1 MPYPDQISNPL
12 GADSFLDHLSEN
24 DFELLQQVS
33 KLVEELVDSLDE
45 TSVKVVR
52 SPLSSRRLISVAVDG
67 GNQLIFPQFR
77 EISMGMIRVSAFSPD
92 FKDQPETITHVIK
105 NFDLFDILK
114 AESDKAKNGMTAK
127 RSEYVKRFFEKPQMQ
142 EFSRLTGIIPSDLG
156 AHIYRDIES
165 FTNTIRSVLEWAYIV
180 MLAEKYRD
188 FKMLIV
194 RDGRLEQHGVENSF
208 VKKLREYFEEN
219 RTYLVGIVK
228 TTKLLREG
236 IPSLV
241 IKNWTDKYCGKNPIY
256 YRLPDKLMKYT
267 FGFERQWNPEIEG
280 SFVFG
285 NRYAG
290 KFYANTFHTLQSVF
304 TFDVPSYIENDDQ
317 SLLEV
322 VDTLY
327 HHRSLLFDGSVSV
340 VSEAH
345 MRASVDTEIVK
356 IVENEV
362 KKAIEKRSG
371 LKIPDMER

>member
-12 GADSFLDHLSEN
+12 GADSFLEHLSEN
-24 DFELLQQVS
+24 DFDLLKRVGELVE
-33 KLVEELVDSLDE
+33 KLVASLDE
-45 TSVKVVR
+45 ASVKVVR

-92 FKDQPETITHVIK
+92 FKDQPETTTHVIK

-114 AESDKAKNGMTAK
+114 AEPEKSKSAMTAK
-127 RSEYVKRFFEKPQMQ
+127 RSEYIKRFFEKPQMQ
-142 EFSRLTGIIPSDLG
+142 DFSKVTGIVPSDLG
-156 AHIYRDIES
+156 EHIYRDIES

-208 VKKLREYFEEN
+208 VKKLREYFEKN

-241 IKNWTDKYCGKNPIY
+241 IKNWTDKYCDKNPVY
-256 YRLPDKLMKYT
+256 YRLPDDLMKYT
-267 FGFERQWNPEIEG
+267 FGFQRQWNPEIEG

-290 KFYANTFHTLQSVF
+290 KFFANTFHTLQSVF
-304 TFDVPSYIENDDQ
+304 TFDVPQYLANDEQ
-317 SLLEV
+317 AVLEI

-345 MRASVDTEIVK
+345 MRASVDNEIVK

-362 KKAIEKRSG
+362 KKAIERRSG

>member
-1 MPYPDQISNPL
+1 MPYPNQISNPL
-12 GADSFLDHLSEN
+12 GADSFLQHLSEA

-33 KLVEELVDSLDE
+33 KLVDKLVKALDE
-45 TSVKVVR
+45 SSVKSVR

-92 FKDQPETITHVIK
+92 LKDQPETTTHIIK

-114 AESDKAKNGMTAK
+114 AAEEQNSRSMTAK
-127 RSEYVKRFFEKPQMQ
+127 RSKYIEQFFQNSPMR
-142 EFSRLTGIIPSDLG
+142 EFSLATGIIPKDLG
-156 AHIYRDIES
+156 EHIYRDIES
-165 FTNTIRSVLEWAYIV
+165 FTNTIRNVLEWAYIV

-188 FKMLIV
+188 FKILIV

-208 VKKLREYFEEN
+208 VKKLREYFERN
-219 RTYLVGIVK
+219 KTYLVGIVK

-241 IKNWTDKYCGKNPIY
+241 IKSWTDKYCAKHPVY
-256 YRLPDKLMKYT
+256 YRLPDELMKYT
-267 FGFERQWNPEIEG
+267 FGFERQWNPDMDG

-304 TFDVPSYIENDDQ
+304 TFDIPSYIDDDEAT
-317 SLLEV
+317 LEI

-327 HHRSLLFDGSVSV
+327 NHRSLLFDGSVSV

-345 MRASVDTEIVK
+345 MRASVDIEIVA
-356 IVENEV
+356 N
-362 KKAIEKRSG
+362 RQH
-371 LKIPDMER
+371 IPDIKKFRSTAR

>member
-12 GADSFLDHLSEN
+12 GADSFLGHLSEK
-24 DFELLQQVS
+24 DFELLEQVS
-33 KLVEELVDSLDE
+33 KLVEKLVASLDE
-45 TSVKVVR
+45 ASVRNVR

-92 FKDQPETITHVIK
+92 LKDQPETTTHVIK

-114 AESDKAKNGMTAK
+114 AETAQSSSSMTAK
-127 RSEYVKRFFEKPQMQ
+127 RSKYIENFFQNSPMK
-142 EFSRLTGIIPSDLG
+142 EFSAVTGIVPKDLG
-156 AHIYRDIES
+156 EHIYRDIES
-165 FTNTIRSVLEWAYIV
+165 FTDTIRSVLEWAYIV

-188 FKMLIV
+188 FKILIL
-194 RDGRLEQHGVENSF
+194 RDGRLEQHGVDNSF
-208 VKKLREYFEEN
+208 VKKLREYFAGN
-219 RTYLVGIVK
+219 KTYLVGIVK

-241 IKNWTDKYCGKNPIY
+241 IKNWTDKYCSKHPVY
-256 YRLPDKLMKYT
+256 YRLPDDLMNYT
-267 FGFERQWNPEIEG
+267 FGFERQWNPDMDG

-304 TFDVPSYIENDDQ
+304 TFDIPSYIDNDDAT
-317 SLLEV
+317 LEI

-327 HHRSLLFDGSVSV
+327 NHRSLLFDGSVSV

-371 LKIPDMER
+371 FKIPDMER